1 MLFTYADASVD
12 TVDAAIDMAAGGS
25 LAFKQPIDI
34 NISVPLCFKSHFE
47 VARDLVLAG
56 GAADSWPL
64 HEVSFKN
71 VSLLQVRA
79 QQVLSSARISAD
91 REATK
96 ADKGKAIDDPLDAA
110 IAASKMME
118 RPVQRRVRR
127 KKKAATPK
135 VAPPTSAS
143 SDSDTSSAG
152 SASSSSSS
160 GQSVVVGPADVAASS
175 SAAPAAP
182 APAPAPAP
190 KTSFFYIV
198 SALGVLPNSV
208 QFDQAR
214 KSHCH
219 VCQLDIVRKTG
230 RVKYAYHERR
240 PHGFCHLSCVHLLER
255 GFLDAPLQDCCL
267 FWWKQTHIYIY
278 IYIYV

>member
-96 ADKGKAIDDPLDAA
+96 ADKGKAIDD
-110 IAASKMME
+110 
-118 RPVQRRVRR
+118 RPFRCCHCCFENDGAPSTEKSAE
-127 KKKAATPK
+127 KKESCDPK
-135 VAPPTSAS
+135 SCT
-143 SDSDTSSAG
+143 TNIC
-152 SASSSSSS
+152 
-160 GQSVVVGPADVAASS
+160 
-175 SAAPAAP
+175 
-182 APAPAPAP
+182 
-190 KTSFFYIV
+190 FF
-198 SALGVLPNSV
+198 
-208 QFDQAR
+208 
-214 KSHCH
+214 
-219 VCQLDIVRKTG
+219 
-230 RVKYAYHERR
+230 
-240 PHGFCHLSCVHLLER
+240 
-255 GFLDAPLQDCCL
+255 
-267 FWWKQTHIYIY
+267 
-278 IYIYV
+278 